1 MAITLEVAYFNSF
14 WLKRL
19 KKSNDLTGGVDYPG
33 TTNGTPRDDTV
44 TPGDGYIEPNVNE
57 DWYIEEARIRGGY
70 NNTSV
75 DFGVKAYIIED
86 DPDQQHRTNSLIY
99 SGIFNSR
106 TGINNT
112 NQFPT
117 GEDITRTVDP
127 ISGSIQKLY
136 SENTNLLILQ
146 EKKVNRALIDKDA
159 IYTAEGQPVTAS
171 SNIVIGQ
178 IQPFEGNFGISRDP
192 GSFAVYGYN
201 KYFTDR
207 DRSAVLRL
215 GGSGIEEI
223 SNNGMIDWFRDSL
236 LAMAQSNGIIK
247 GAWDVFSKNYTLSL
261 QGSGDTLPDTLAFD
275 EISTGWVSFYD
286 YIPEQMASCL
296 GNFYSWKDA
305 KLWKH
310 YQSNVYN
317 DWYDATHK
325 PSTVT
330 FVFNPN
336 PVQIKTFQTINYK
349 GSNGWE
355 VTSILSDIT
364 GVDTNP
370 QQPLLPDASYQ
381 DGGLGTAAI
390 PVIYSYDEGYYVDG
404 GVEYRAGFDRK
415 QNTYYAAIKNN
426 SQPRPQEVIFDGASE
441 MGIKAFYAT
450 VKFSTDSV
458 TDEDGAK
465 QLFSVGATFANR

>member
-1 MAITLEVAYFNSF
+1 MAITLEVSYFNSF

-19 KKSNDLTGGVDYPG
+19 KNYPG
-33 TTNGTPRDDTV
+33 VTNVGTPRDSG
-44 TPGDGYIEPNVNE
+44 GDGYIEPNVNE

-70 NNTSV
+70 NNTSI

-86 DPDQQHRTNSLIY
+86 DPMQQHKTNSLIY

-117 GEDITRTVDP
+117 GEDITRTIDP
-127 ISGSIQKLY
+127 VSGSIQKLY
-136 SENTNLLILQ
+136 AENTNLLVFQ

-159 IYTAEGQPVTAS
+159 IYTAEGQPITAS
-171 SNIVIGQ
+171 TTLVIGQ
-178 IQPFEGNFGISRDP
+178 VTPFEGNFGISRDP
-192 GSFAVYGYN
+192 DSFTVYGYN

-207 DRSAVLRL
+207 DSSAVLKL
-215 GGSGIEEI
+215 GASGIEEI
-223 SNNGMIDWFRDSL
+223 SNHGMIDWFRDNL
-236 LAMAQSNGIIK
+236 LAIAQSNGVIK
-247 GAWDVFSKNYTLSL
+247 GAWDVYSKNYTLSL
-261 QGSGDTLPDTLAFD
+261 QGSNNDTLAFD
-275 EISTGWVSFYD
+275 EISKGWVSFYD
-286 YIPEQMASCL
+286 YIPEQMTSCL

-305 KLWKH
+305 KIWKH
-310 YQSNVYN
+310 YQTNVYN
-317 DWYDATHK
+317 DWYNAKPK

-336 PVQIKTFQTINYK
+336 PIQIKTFQTINYK

-355 VTSILSDIT
+355 VTDILSDIT

-370 QQPLLPDASYQ
+370 QTPALPDASYQ
-381 DGGLGTAAI
+381 DGGLGSIATPA
-390 PVIYSYDEGYYVDG
+390 IYSYDEGYYVEN
-404 GVEYRAGFDRK
+404 GVGYRVGFSRK

-426 SQPRPQEVIFDGASE
+426 SPARPEEVVFDGASE
-441 MGIKAFYAT
+441 TGIKAFYTT
-450 VKFSTDSV
+450 VKFSTDGV
-458 TDEDGAK
+458 TDEEGAK

>member
-19 KKSNDLTGGVDYPG
+19 KNYPG
-33 TTNGTPRDDTV
+33 VTNGTPRDHI
-44 TPGDGYIEPNVNE
+44 PIGDGYIEPNVNE

-86 DPDQQHRTNSLIY
+86 DPDQQHRANSLIY

-127 ISGSIQKLY
+127 VSGSIQKLY
-136 SENTNLLILQ
+136 SENTNLLVLQ

-159 IYTAEGQPVTAS
+159 IYTAEGQPVTAT
-171 SNIVIGQ
+171 SNVVIGQ

-223 SNNGMIDWFRDSL
+223 SNNGMIDWFRDNL
-236 LAMAQSNGIIK
+236 LAMAQSNGAIK

-261 QGSGDTLPDTLAFD
+261 QGSISDTLAFD
-275 EISTGWVSFYD
+275 EIATGWVSFYD

-296 GNFYSWKDA
+296 GNFYSWYEA

-317 DWYDATHK
+317 DWYGATHQ

-336 PVQIKTFQTINYK
+336 PIQIKTFQTINYK

-370 QQPLLPDASYQ
+370 QQPALGNTSDF
-381 DGGLGTAAI
+381 DGGFGT
-390 PVIYSYDEGYYVDG
+390 PLVTDPTIYSYDEGYYVEN

-426 SQPRPQEVIFDGASE
+426 SPARPQEVIFDGTSE
-441 MGIKAFYAT
+441 MGIKAFYTT
-450 VKFSTDSV
+450 VKFSTDGV